1 MEKFTTGADRI
12 RTLNDEE
19 LAASYVKFAVELID
33 AVLEGTGI
41 SIDHRMQVYNDLL
54 TKQLQMPTLIAP
66 KRYTLEEMMAMEEGT
81 KVYVHY
87 IGPCHGFYYDT
98 TAPWYASEE
107 CIITVV
113 NERLAKVHMPMNL
126 YDKSWCAYAYKP
138 NDDIIQPP
146 EKELTPD
153 FELEVM

>member
-1 MEKFTTGADRI
+1 MSKFTTGADRI

-19 LAASYVKFAVELID
+19 LAESYVKFAVELID

-41 SIDHRMQVYNDLL
+41 NIDHRMEMYNSIL
-54 TKQLQMPTLIAP
+54 TKQLKMPTLIAP
-66 KRYTLEEMMAMEEGT
+66 KRYTLEEMMNMEEGT
-81 KVYVHY
+81 KVYIHY
-87 IGPCHGFYYDT
+87 IGPCHGFYSDV

-107 CIITVV
+107 CIITIV
-113 NERLAKVHMPMNL
+113 NERLAKLHMPLDL

-138 NDDIIQPP
+138 NDDIQPP

-153 FELEVM
+153 YELEGM